1 MHDDAGRVKYD
12 GKAKVIYFIFSVLM
26 SSSSSGRLLIRSLAT
41 SALRCA
47 QMEAGSVAECVRP
60 AASFQLCSRLGDSYS
75 PFRAYSASSGP
86 SSSSST
92 SAKERKSLGESL
104 FDIKGTRA
112 FVEAATS
119 NSYVQQRLGSVLE
132 RPAAFDAVHAS
143 GATDWVDSAD
153 SVDAA
158 DALEGA
164 SSASSEDALT
174 EMFRYHNSSMLQ
186 QLSEGHMV
194 KATVVKVDKR
204 KATLDLRNGKFA
216 TIGVH
221 ELTPDSVLE
230 RKLAPDAVNL
240 PASADSPS
248 GDALEEAPP
257 ASGDTVQVFLE
268 SIETPEGNVLVR
280 GQESAVSRRTK
291 AVWQELLERL
301 KDGKPVKGRLLN
313 SLAGGYSVGVAGI
326 VCFLPNRNA
335 SKVTASRI
343 GELSEYRVI
352 QMNASRSNVVLS
364 DCRMKRGDRDGRGRR
379 GGGRQRGGELLRY

>member
-1 MHDDAGRVKYD
+1 M
-12 GKAKVIYFIFSVLM
+12 
-26 SSSSSGRLLIRSLAT
+26 IRSLTT

-47 QMEAGSVAECVRP
+47 QTEAGSVAECARLP
-60 AASFQLCSRLGDSYS
+60 ASFPHRSQLGDSYA
-75 PFRAYSASSGP
+75 PLRAYSASSGSP
-86 SSSSST
+86 SSSPMT
-92 SAKERKSLGESL
+92 GKERKSLGESL
-104 FDIKGTRA
+104 FDIKDTRA
-112 FVEAATS
+112 FAETATS
-119 NSYVQQRLGSVLE
+119 NSFVRRRLGSVLDTV
-132 RPAAFDAVHAS
+132 AALDAVD
-143 GATDWVDSAD
+143 GVDG
-153 SVDAA
+153 A
-158 DALEGA
+158 DAIEGA
-164 SSASSEDALT
+164 PIASSGEALT
-174 EMFRYHNSSMLQ
+174 EVFRYHNSSMLQ

-204 KATLDLRNGKFA
+204 KAILDLRNGKFA

-230 RKLAPDAVNL
+230 RKGGPDVASRRPNADGPSEGAPEEAL
-240 PASADSPS
+240 PAA
-248 GDALEEAPP
+248 
-257 ASGDTVQVFLE
+257 GDTVQVFLE

-280 GQESAVSRRTK
+280 GQESAISRRTK

-364 DCRMKRGDRDGRGRR
+364 DCRMKRGERDGRGRR
-379 GGGRQRGGELLRY
+379 GGGRPRGGELLRY

>member
-1 MHDDAGRVKYD
+1 
-12 GKAKVIYFIFSVLM
+12 M
-26 SSSSSGRLLIRSLAT
+26 SSSSSGRLVIRSLAT
-41 SALRCA
+41 SARRYA
-47 QMEAGSVAECVRP
+47 RMEAGSAVECVRP
-60 AASFQLCSRLGDSYS
+60 AASLQPHWFGDSYAT
-75 PFRAYSASSGP
+75 FRTYSASSGP
-86 SSSSST
+86 PSSSST
-92 SAKERKSLGESL
+92 SSKEHKSLGESL
-104 FDIKGTRA
+104 FDIGDTRA
-112 FVEAATS
+112 FVAAATS
-119 NSYVQQRLGSVLE
+119 NSYVQRRLGSVLE
-132 RPAAFDAVHAS
+132 RPAAFDAVHAA
-143 GATDWVDSAD
+143 GATGQIVYGNSGDSGD
-153 SVDAA
+153 SEDAP
-158 DALEGA
+158 DALEDA

-174 EMFRYHNSSMLQ
+174 ELFRYHNSSMLQ

-194 KATVVKVDKR
+194 KAKVVKVDKR
-204 KATLDLRNGKFA
+204 KAILDLRNGKFA

-230 RKLAPDAVNL
+230 RKLDPAAANQR
-240 PASADSPS
+240 ASADIALS
-248 GDALEEAPP
+248 DALQEATPTV
-257 ASGDTVQVFLE
+257 GDTVQVFLE

-291 AVWQELLERL
+291 AVWQQLLERL

>member
-1 MHDDAGRVKYD
+1 MA
-12 GKAKVIYFIFSVLM
+12 
-26 SSSSSGRLLIRSLAT
+26 SSPSGRLLIRSLTT
-41 SALRCA
+41 SALRYA
-47 QMEAGSVAECVRP
+47 HIEAGSVAECARP
-60 AASFQLCSRLGDSYS
+60 TAILQRCARFGDSHA
-75 PFRAYSASSGP
+75 PLRAYSVSSGSP
-86 SSSSST
+86 SSSLT
-92 SAKERKSLGESL
+92 SLKEHKSLGESL
-104 FDIKGTRA
+104 FDIKDTQA

-119 NSYVQQRLGSVLE
+119 NSYVQRRLGSVLE
-132 RPAAFDAVHAS
+132 RPAVFDAV
-143 GATDWVDSAD
+143 DSSDAMEAAP
-153 SVDAA
+153 SVTSD
-158 DALEGA
+158 DG
-164 SSASSEDALT
+164 LT
-174 EMFRYHNSSMLQ
+174 ELFRYHNSSMLQ

-204 KATLDLRNGKFA
+204 KAILDLRNGKFA

-221 ELTPDSVLE
+221 ELTSDSVLE
-230 RKLAPDAVNL
+230 RDLGPDASSR

-248 GDALEEAPP
+248 SDTSEEAPP
-257 ASGDTVQVFLE
+257 AVGDTVQVFLE

-335 SKVTASRI
+335 SKVTVSRI

-364 DCRMKRGDRDGRGRR
+364 DCRMKRGERDGRGRR